1 MEAYEL
7 LKQLEIVKAPPN
19 FEQKLLAQLSLR
31 KRKQVRQKT
40 MRYSFAGAFAGV
52 FVLLLV
58 INFLILPGRGPVPYP
73 AGERST
79 LSELD
84 LGGRLA
90 AGDFIPITEA
100 VDYSSEIR
108 TLSNEVPT
116 VYILEQVSWTTD
128 TKIRY

>member
-7 LKQLEIVKAPPN
+7 LKQLEIVKAPPD
-19 FEQKLLAQLSLR
+19 FEQKLMAQLSLR

-58 INFLILPGRGPVPYP
+58 INFLILPGRGPVPYS
-73 AGERST
+73 AGERSA

-90 AGDFIPITEA
+90 AGDIISITEP

-128 TKIRY
+128 TKTRY

>member
-58 INFLILPGRGPVPYP
+58 INFLILPGRGPVPYS
-73 AGERST
+73 AGERSA

-90 AGDFIPITEA
+90 AGDTIPITET